1 MVKTLGL
8 LISFGILG
16 STAKVVNFDTCQVGK
31 TPPGWT
37 VAMTDRG
44 GPPMW
49 EVLKDQTAHSN
60 VLAQVS
66 KDSTRSRLPLAIFNS
81 LTLRDADVSVRI
93 KLVGGH
99 EDAGGG
105 LIWRYRDA
113 NNYYLARANAL
124 ANSVDV
130 WKVENGRRI
139 PLLPGVKHEL
149 PVNNWT
155 ILKVSARGS
164 RFQVYL
170 DHRRIL
176 EGNDSTFTGAGKV
189 GLCTVADSIVYF
201 DDFRV
206 YPK

>member
-1 MVKTLGL
+1 
-8 LISFGILG
+8 
-16 STAKVVNFDTCQVGK
+16 
-31 TPPGWT
+31 
-37 VAMTDRG
+37 MTDRG
-44 GPPMW
+44 DPPRW
-49 EVLKDQTAHSN
+49 EVLKDQAGHAN

-66 KDSTRSRLPLAIFNS
+66 KDSTRNRLPLAIFNS

-93 KLVGGH
+93 KPLAGH
-99 EDAGGG
+99 QDEGGG

-113 NNYYLARANAL
+113 NNYYLVRANAL

-139 PLLPGVKHEL
+139 PLLPGVRHDV
-149 PVNNWT
+149 PANNWT

-176 EGNDSTFTGAGKV
+176 EGSDNTFTAPGKV